1 MGSSKKNIKDYIK
14 LISSHSSDS
23 EKRPKYTITF
33 TNCKNLTVTL
43 VSPNF
48 IREKKLEKNH
58 SFDKYSIPRL
68 PLFKPI
74 SKNLKKM
81 NIAPRSAH
89 DKYFGKESKK
99 LYKVNYLLP
108 YKKSK
113 IQRKYDMLDRCV
125 INNSTI
131 FKALKLLFSK

>member
-23 EKRPKYTITF
+23 
-33 TNCKNLTVTL
+33 
-43 VSPNF
+43 
-48 IREKKLEKNH
+48 EKKLEKNH